1 MKDQMLSTD
10 EIVVKLPTLHPDQ
23 MKALDLFTESPFVAL
38 RCGRRWGKTDMAVVV
53 GGDGAVRG
61 EPVGYF
67 APDYKILSE
76 TYERLITTLQPVIS
90 SSSKN
95 HGIIKTISG
104 GIIEFWSLDNDRAG
118 RSRKYKRVLI
128 DEAAFTKPNMWQVW
142 ETAIQ
147 PTLFDLGGVA
157 LVMSTPNGLNR
168 ENFFWK
174 ICNEPQ
180 HGFKVHHAPTQRNP
194 HIPNRRPGE
203 TNTDFNIRRAQA
215 FARLKQDR
223 PPLVYQQEYLA
234 EFVDWSG
241 NLFFEIKHLLQ
252 ADGSPWPYLP
262 QVDIV
267 YAVIDTALKTGND
280 RDGTAV
286 TYFAKQNY
294 VATGPRLFV
303 LDWDI
308 IQIDGA
314 LLETWLPT
322 VEQHLNHLAR
332 QVRSRYGVAGIH
344 IEDKNSGTIL
354 IQQAAR
360 RDINA
365 YAIDSVLT
373 SVGKDERAISVSGY
387 VYRGEVGITD
397 VAYNKTRRY
406 KEIEEN
412 HFLTQVFGF
421 KIGLDNKNDDL
432 LDTFTYGISIGLGD
446 SDGN

>member
-1 MKDQMLSTD
+1 MPLDDTA
-10 EIVVKLPTLHPDQ
+10 IRVKLPTLHADQ
-23 MKALDLFTESPFVAL
+23 MAALDLFNHSPFVAL

-53 GGDGAVRG
+53 GGDGAIRG

-76 TYERLITTLQPVIS
+76 TYERLITALQPVVL
-90 SSSKN
+90 SSSKQ
-95 HGIIKTISG
+95 HGVIKTISG

-118 RSRKYKRVLI
+118 RSRKYKRIMI

-147 PTLFDLGGVA
+147 PTLFDLAGVA

-168 ENFFWK
+168 QNFFWR

-180 HGFKVHHAPTQRNP
+180 HGFVVHHAPSRNNP
-194 HIPNRRPGE
+194 HLPNRLPSE
-203 TNTDFNIRRAQA
+203 SDNAFTLRRAQA
-215 FARLKQDR
+215 FAKLKSDR

-234 EFVDWSG
+234 EFVDWTGS
-241 NLFFEIKHLLQ
+241 LFFDVKHLL
-252 ADGSPWPYLP
+252 DENGKPFPYMM
-262 QVDIV
+262 QVDTV
-267 YAVIDTALKTGND
+267 YAVIDTALKTGNE

-286 TYFAKQNY
+286 TYFAKQGY
-294 VATGPRLFV
+294 VESAPKLFV

-314 LLETWLPT
+314 MLETWLPT
-322 VEQHLNHLAR
+322 VAQQLEFFAR
-332 QVRSRYGVAGIH
+332 KLRSRYGIAGIH

-354 IQQAAR
+354 LQQAVKRGIDAHP
-360 RDINA
+360 
-365 YAIDSVLT
+365 IDSVLT

-387 VYRGEVGITD
+387 VYRHEVGLTD
-397 VAYNKTRRY
+397 VAYNKTKRY

-421 KIGLDNKNDDL
+421 KIGMDNINDDL
-432 LDTFTYGISIGLGD
+432 LDTFCYGVSIGLGD